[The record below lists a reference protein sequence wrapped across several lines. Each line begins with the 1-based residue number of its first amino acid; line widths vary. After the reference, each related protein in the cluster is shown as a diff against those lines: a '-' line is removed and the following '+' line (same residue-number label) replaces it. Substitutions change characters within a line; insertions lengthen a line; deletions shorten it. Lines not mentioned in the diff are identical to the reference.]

1 MFDSLVD
8 LASSSAWTYA
18 LVFAMAAL
26 DVLAPIVPSESL
38 LVAAAA
44 LSASG
49 RLNVAVVALAGATGA
64 LLGDNIAFLCGRQL
78 DTRVHRW
85 LQASPRRRERL
96 QWAEHQ
102 LNRRGGTI
110 IVGSR
115 FIPGGRTATML
126 AAGLLEMPWRRF
138 VVFDLAAAIIWA
150 LYGTAIGYFGGT
162 AFENQPLLAV
172 TVALG
177 LALAAGVAMEL
188 GRRLVTRVRGE
199 AARA

>member
-8 LASSSAWTYA
+8 LAAGSAWTYA

-64 LLGDNIAFLCGRQL
+64 LLGDNIAFLCGRLL
-78 DTRVHRW
+78 DVRIHRW
-85 LQASPRRRERL
+85 LDASPRRRKRL
-96 QWAEHQ
+96 RWAERQ
-102 LNRRGGTI
+102 LDRRGGTI

-126 AAGLLEMPWRRF
+126 AAGMLEMPWRRF
-138 VVFDLAAAIIWA
+138 VVFDLAAAVIWA
-150 LYGTAIGYFGGT
+150 LYGTGIGYFGGA
-162 AFENQPLLAV
+162 AFDDQPLIGVAV
-172 TVALG
+172 A
-177 LALAAGVAMEL
+177 LALAFVAGVAVEL
-188 GRRLVTRVRGE
+188 GRRMV
-199 AARA
+199 ARLRAEMAGA